1 MMLSLLSSAPVITVP
16 AKAADIPITISQQPA
31 LWAVAFQIAT
41 EQGYW
46 KEAGLAPT
54 FKMFASGAPQIAAGA
69 AKDWDVGALGAPPAV
84 LGAARFGLVTIAM
97 ADEEGAGN
105 AVLARKDDIAK
116 IRKDP
121 VGTLKGQ
128 SFLVSTNSTGE
139 FASWACLQTMGLKR
153 SDMQF
158 VNLSPPQLVSA
169 FANGTGILAG
179 TWTPNIFTLHKQ
191 AGAEVVCN
199 GRDAGLIITSN
210 LVTRADFAKEN
221 PDAVARFL
229 AVYLRA
235 VAWQH
240 KNPDKFA
247 AILKTFYEKNGV
259 LLDENYIKEDIK
271 VRPQYTLSTQIGYF
285 DRSSGASRL
294 DTSFENFMDYLVS
307 TGTLKKKLDVKSF
320 ITPQYLKAVNDDP
333 KLKAFANGE

>member
-1 MMLSLLSSAPVITVP
+1 
-16 AKAADIPITISQQPA
+16 
-31 LWAVAFQIAT
+31 
-41 EQGYW
+41 
-46 KEAGLAPT
+46 
-54 FKMFASGAPQIAAGA
+54 MFATGAPQIAAGA
-69 AKDWDVGALGAPPAV
+69 AKDWAVGALGAPTAV

-97 ADEEGAGN
+97 ADEEGTGN
-105 AVLARKDDIAK
+105 AVLARKDDTAK
-116 IRKDP
+116 IRKDT

-128 SFLVSTNSTGE
+128 SVLVSTNSTSE
-139 FASWACLQTMGLKR
+139 FASWACLQSMGVKR

-221 PDAVARFL
+221 PDAIARFL
-229 AVYLRA
+229 AVHLRA

-240 KNPDKFA
+240 KNPDKFT
-247 AILKTFYEKNGV
+247 AILKTF
-259 LLDENYIKEDIK
+259 
-271 VRPQYTLSTQIGYF
+271 
-285 DRSSGASRL
+285 
-294 DTSFENFMDYLVS
+294 
-307 TGTLKKKLDVKSF
+307 
-320 ITPQYLKAVNDDP
+320 
-333 KLKAFANGE
+333 